1 MQKFVSILSTRWQLD
16 SPLKKIIS
24 KLSTATRISLALPGI
39 LGALLTSCAPEA
51 DSLTSDSGDNLN
63 DIVAEFLH
71 TGLAFQNHDATPY
84 LYLGAQEDIDA
95 ARADARD
102 LTTLIGELNVLLSRL
117 RALPD
122 NTEESEGKRRAHLE
136 DRIASMI
143 ARGDILLNNLPESF
157 NQEAELVFGVDVPL
171 YDTEHFRALT
181 SQLDALIPGE
191 GPLAERVAEFREQF
205 VIPVDK
211 LEIVIGAAM
220 QECRSR
226 TLQHFTLPPNERVTL
241 NITSNKHWVGFTE
254 FRGNSHS
261 VIHLNADVPVH
272 IERAI
277 ELGCHEGYPGHHAH
291 ASMLEE
297 EIINSR
303 GWDEYKLVTLLGPYS
318 VITEGAASFA
328 EHLAFTRSE
337 RMAFDRDILLPLAGI
352 DASDIERYYHFV
364 DLVGELNFA
373 RNTAA
378 SAYLYEGMS
387 RDDAISWLM
396 EYGLETRGTAS
407 QRLDFIDAQRAYVVT
422 YNYGKRIVEDYIGEV
437 LNQDPEQAW
446 SQFSEILLTPMMPAD
461 LLR

>member
-1 MQKFVSILSTRWQLD
+1 
-16 SPLKKIIS
+16 
-24 KLSTATRISLALPGI
+24 
-39 LGALLTSCAPEA
+39 
-51 DSLTSDSGDNLN
+51 
-63 DIVAEFLH
+63 
-71 TGLAFQNHDATPY
+71 
-84 LYLGAQEDIDA
+84 
-95 ARADARD
+95 
-102 LTTLIGELNVLLSRL
+102 
-117 RALPD
+117 
-122 NTEESEGKRRAHLE
+122 
-136 DRIASMI
+136 
-143 ARGDILLNNLPESF
+143 
-157 NQEAELVFGVDVPL
+157 
-171 YDTEHFRALT
+171 
-181 SQLDALIPGE
+181 
-191 GPLAERVAEFREQF
+191 
-205 VIPVDK
+205 
-211 LEIVIGAAM
+211 
-220 QECRSR
+220 
-226 TLQHFTLPPNERVTL
+226 LQHFTLPPNERVTL
-241 NITSNKHWVGFTE
+241 NITSNQHWVGFTE